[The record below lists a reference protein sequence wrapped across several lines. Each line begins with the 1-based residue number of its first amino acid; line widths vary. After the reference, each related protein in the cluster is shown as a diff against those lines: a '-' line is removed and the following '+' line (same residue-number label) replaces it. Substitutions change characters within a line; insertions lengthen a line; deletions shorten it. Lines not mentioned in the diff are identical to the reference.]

1 MYVKLFRQFQH
12 ESVADLQHNLYT
24 EDYNRYILELRIILP
39 AVFG

>member
-1 MYVKLFRQFQH
+1 MYVKRQFQH
-12 ESVADLQHNLYT
+12 ESVADLQHNLDT